1 MYLVRYHTTTSSVS
15 LHANIHIIEPY
26 PVKTGLNASAK
37 SFDSCQP
44 AQSAQADMNRIV
56 FETGPFSA
64 CRRTIPHY
72 ESVG

>member
-1 MYLVRYHTTTSSVS
+1 MYLIRYLTTTSSVS
-15 LHANIHIIEPY
+15 LHANIHITEPY
-26 PVKTGLNASAK
+26 PVKTGLNISAK

-44 AQSAQADMNRIV
+44 AQSESNL